1 MTNDSVPASLDLI
14 LRDALHAL
22 QQLSGAENW
31 KNLLVGNSQ
40 GTGRG
45 ADHAAVYACSERH
58 ELAIISFPHRLVVQ
72 PGVHDTSRQVR
83 VFPRHRVIVASAAH
97 LTGPVGGLEDKM
109 LHDPI
114 RAREE
119 LLLMV
124 PDAGSPSG
132 MTEIRV
138 TGDKSG
144 EVARAVAELTAL
156 KV

>member
-1 MTNDSVPASLDLI
+1 MTNDAVTTSLDLI

-22 QQLSGAENW
+22 QQLSGADTW
-31 KNLLVGNSQ
+31 KHLLVGTSQ

-45 ADHAAVYACSERH
+45 ADHAAVYACPERH
-58 ELAIISFPHRLVVQ
+58 ELAIISFPHRLVMQ
-72 PGVHDTSRQVR
+72 PGAHDTSRLVR

-97 LTGPVGGLEDKM
+97 LTGPVGGLENQM
-109 LHDPI
+109 PHDPV

-124 PDAGSPSG
+124 PDAGSSSG
-132 MTEIRV
+132 MTEIRI
-138 TGDKSG
+138 TGYQSG